1 MSRVTEPLPHLDP
14 DHWWLKV
21 AVSSSSLLWRWHRP
35 VVEGMRP
42 EGPCIYVT
50 HHGAG
55 YLSMDLVL
63 AIYLIGW
70 KDWWEGRGPHRL
82 LRIAAARS
90 QIERAVPKAQ
100 RIKELAGLIDPAEEA
115 CTAALDAGQQLLL
128 TPGGSREC
136 QPSRDFYRLRWDG
149 RYGFARLAVRAGVPI
164 VPLAVAGG
172 AAAFPGFRYKK
183 LSFWCPFPLPV
194 RMRIAFGEP
203 IPVARAPERARDVE
217 YLKPIQARAW
227 EATQALIDRTE
238 KARRERAP

>member
-1 MSRVTEPLPHLDP
+1 MSDPLPQLDHE
-14 DHWWLKV
+14 HWWLKL
-21 AVSSSSLLWRWHRP
+21 AVSATSLLWRWHRP
-35 VVEGMRP
+35 VVEGVRH
-42 EGPCIYVT
+42 EGPCVYVT

-63 AIYLIGW
+63 AIYRIGW
-70 KDWWEGRGPHRL
+70 QDWWEGRGPYRP

-90 QIERAVPKAQ
+90 QIEQAVPKAQ

-149 RYGFARLAVRAGVPI
+149 RYGFVRLAVRAGVPI
-164 VPLAVAGG
+164 VPLAIAGG
-172 AAAFPGFRYKK
+172 AEAFPGFRYRR
-183 LSFWCPFPLPV
+183 LSFWSPFPLPV
-194 RMRIAFGEP
+194 RLRIAFGDP
-203 IPVARAPERARDVE
+203 IPVEKAPERARDVE

-227 EATQALIDRTE
+227 AATQALLDRTVQ
-238 KARRERAP
+238 ARREGKR